1 MPQASTPHPGGVR
14 SSHKSMPKVVRVNA
28 DDGNAV
34 LYRNLGNG
42 RRLPF
47 VWGMTA
53 TLASGTTDIVVSSGV
68 SFNDHDVAAGII
80 TFSPTSSGGAALTT
94 YVDKDTVNNVVKLV
108 ATSAPSE
115 DCDFD
120 VVFMLGI
127 GSNFINTDTNQ
138 VFWKDQSVTYTGS

>member
-1 MPQASTPHPGGVR
+1 MPQAQTGKT
-14 SSHKSMPKVVRVNA
+14 KSVPKVVRVNA
-28 DDGNAV
+28 ADGEAV

-47 VWGMTA
+47 MWGETF
-53 TLASGTTDIVVSSGV
+53 TLASGATEVVVSSGV
-68 SFNDHDVAAGII
+68 SFNDHDVAGGIV
-80 TFSPTSSGGAALTT
+80 TFSPMSASGAELTT

-108 ATSAPSE
+108 ATGAPGT

-127 GSNFINTDTNQ
+127 GYNFDNTHTNQ
-138 VFWKDQSVTYTGS
+138 IWRRYYSN

>member
-1 MPQASTPHPGGVR
+1 MPQASMPHPGGVR

-53 TLASGTTDIVVSSGV
+53 TLASGATEVVVSSGV

-80 TFSPTSSGGAALTT
+80 QVTPLSAAGGALDY
-94 YVDKDTVNNVVKLV
+94 YVNKDTVNNVVTLT
-108 ATSAPSE
+108 AGAPSE
-115 DCDFD
+115 DCNFD

-127 GSNFINTDTNQ
+127 GSNFVSTDTNQ